1 MERLENGEHLELLR
15 GANDKL
21 SRFFEQFSGKPIT
34 GTVEEVDAL
43 LAVEQAL
50 RSVGVLLDG
59 RLQSNPDT
67 YIQEELARYRR
78 NLLRLRRELALMQ
91 QSAAAC
97 RTQLQARHQ
106 HLQAAQEWCA
116 ASQAAS

>member
-1 MERLENGEHLELLR
+1 MERIEDGDNLELLR
-15 GANDKL
+15 GANDQL
-21 SRFFEQFSGKPIT
+21 RRFFEQFSGKPIT

-43 LAVEQAL
+43 LAVEQTL

-59 RLQSNPDT
+59 RLQSNPDA
-67 YIQEELARYRR
+67 YVQEELTHYRK
-78 NLLRLRRELALMQ
+78 NLVHLRRELAAMQ

-97 RTQLQARHQ
+97 RAQLQARHQ
-106 HLQAAQEWCA
+106 HLHAAQEWCA